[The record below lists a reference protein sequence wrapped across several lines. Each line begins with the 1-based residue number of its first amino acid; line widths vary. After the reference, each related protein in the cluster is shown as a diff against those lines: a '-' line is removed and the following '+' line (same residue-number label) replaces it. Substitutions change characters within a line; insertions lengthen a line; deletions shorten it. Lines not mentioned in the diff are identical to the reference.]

1 MSDLIVKDNALMN
14 ASYNLAL
21 VEQRLILLAI
31 LEARETGKGINA
43 NDPLTVHASSYINQF
58 NVERHTAYQALKDAC
73 KDLFARQFSYQEKR
87 ERGRINITSRWVS
100 QIGYMDDT
108 ATVEIIF
115 APAVVP
121 LITRLEEQ
129 FTQYDIEQISEL
141 SSAYAVRLYELLICW
156 RSTGKTPI
164 IDLTEFRK
172 RLGVLDT
179 EYTRTDN
186 LKMRVIELGLKQI
199 NEHTDITAS
208 YEQHKKG
215 RTITGF
221 SFKFKQKKKTG
232 AEMPKN
238 SDSSLHIEKPSQI
251 PANIAKQPEN
261 AKKDDLGHRASKIT
275 GLIMSNG
282 LADRFKRGDE
292 SVIDM
297 MKRIKEEITTDTTA
311 DQWENKLEEFG
322 VIFQS

>member
-14 ASYNLAL
+14 ASYNLDL

-31 LEARETGKGINA
+31 VEARESGKGINA
-43 NDPLTVHASSYINQF
+43 NDPLTVHAESYINQF
-58 NVERHTAYQALKDAC
+58 GVHRTTAYQALKDAS

-87 ERGRINITSRWVS
+87 ERGRANITSRWVS
-100 QIGYMDDT
+100 QIAYIDET

-129 FTQYDIEQISEL
+129 FTQYDIEQISGL
-141 SSAYAVRLYELLICW
+141 SSAYAVRMYELLICW
-156 RSTGKTPI
+156 RTTGKTPI
-164 IDLTEFRK
+164 IELGEFRK
-172 RLGVLDT
+172 RIGVLDT
-179 EYTRTDN
+179 EYQRIER
-186 LKMRVIELGLKQI
+186 LKHSVLELALKQI

-215 RTITGF
+215 RVITGF
-221 SFKFKQKKKTG
+221 SFKFKQKK
-232 AEMPKN
+232 N
-238 SDSSLHIEKPSQI
+238 SDKTPKEGDSSPRIEKPSQI
-251 PANIAKQPEN
+251 PTSIVKQPET
-261 AKKDDLGHRASKIT
+261 AKKDDLGYRASKIT

-292 SVIDM
+292 SVMDM
-297 MKRIKEEITTDTTA
+297 MKRIKEEITTDVTA

-322 VIFQS
+322 VIF